1 MMSEDRKFEKLC
13 DMLTE
18 FNPYLAVVFCNTKD
32 RTKKLAG
39 DLIVRGF
46 NVAELQGDMSQGRRN
61 QVMRDFAKAKTQIL
75 VASDIAARGIDIE
88 GISHVFSYD
97 VPGDTDYYIHRIG
110 RTGRAGSSGLSVMF
124 ATGADEDKIR
134 RIEHTIQGY

>member
-1 MMSEDRKFEKLC
+1 
-13 DMLTE
+13 MLTE

-39 DLIVRGF
+39 DLIARGF

-88 GISHVFSYD
+88 GIPTFSVTMSPVIRTTIFTVSGVRD
-97 VPGDTDYYIHRIG
+97 VPDLQDYPSCSRQVPMKIK
-110 RTGRAGSSGLSVMF
+110 SGALNTLYKQRSRNTRLTV
-124 ATGADEDKIR
+124 R
-134 RIEHTIQGY
+134 LRQ